1 VQRILAFCL
10 LGFAAFGCAASS
22 STSPRDWHFAVEGRL
37 ESVSAADIAAVVAA
51 MTPRKIYRLRVISHD
66 RIEADTSPERYTVI
80 RRRGDKPEVHSVQ
93 YTAVTRVRGVW
104 TAGEFFVTVF

>member
-1 VQRILAFCL
+1 MQRILAVCFL
-10 LGFAAFGCAASS
+10 AVAAYGCATSS

-37 ESVSAADIAAVVAA
+37 ESVSAADIVAVVDA
-51 MTPRKIYRLRVISHD
+51 MAPRKIYRLRVISHD

-80 RRRGDKPEVHSVQ
+80 RRIGDKPEVHSVA

-104 TAGEFFVTVF
+104 TAGELFVTTF